1 MGAPDIVFVLPA
13 AGASGGANSVV
24 QESVGL
30 AELGVP
36 VRIAIDE
43 RNHELF
49 AANYP
54 ELDAMALSVL
64 RYASDEELAGIL
76 VSADI
81 AVATTNES
89 VFHVR
94 NASALLQ
101 GRRPNRVQVAYYV
114 QDYEPFF
121 YAPGT
126 PEWTRAHSSYTAVK
140 NSALFAKTDW
150 ICNMVYENHGV
161 RVARVEPSIDHRI
174 FYPDLRRKNGGL
186 TITAMLRP
194 KTPRRA
200 PRRTLRIMQALAAWL
215 GESAKLQ
222 VFGTD
227 QAELEAVGLVLPPG
241 VENLGRLRQDEV
253 PGVSRGTDLFLDL
266 SDFQAFGRTG
276 LESMACGCVPVVP
289 VLGGSAEYAVHGRN
303 AYVVDTRSDAAIL
316 EAVENFVKMTPQS
329 RAAMRQSALETAA
342 QYSIRRAALSE
353 LRLFRSLVSVDG

>member
-1 MGAPDIVFVLPA
+1 
-13 AGASGGANSVV
+13 
-24 QESVGL
+24 
-30 AELGVP
+30 
-36 VRIAIDE
+36 
-43 RNHELF
+43 
-49 AANYP
+49 
-54 ELDAMALSVL
+54 
-64 RYASDEELAGIL
+64 
-76 VSADI
+76 
-81 AVATTNES
+81 
-89 VFHVR
+89 
-94 NASALLQ
+94 
-101 GRRPNRVQVAYYV
+101 
-114 QDYEPFF
+114 
-121 YAPGT
+121 
-126 PEWTRAHSSYTAVK
+126 
-140 NSALFAKTDW
+140 
-150 ICNMVYENHGV
+150 
-161 RVARVEPSIDHRI
+161 
-174 FYPDLRRKNGGL
+174 
-186 TITAMLRP
+186 
-194 KTPRRA
+194 
-200 PRRTLRIMQALAAWL
+200 MQALAAWL

-342 QYSIRRAALSE
+342 QYSIRRAAMSE